1 MGNYLYVMVNF
12 KADEYKRIMFTQSV
26 VQATHHYTPYFFSYK
41 HKLKLKLSE
50 IWALEGSWLVA
61 KHFWKK
67 NPFKRTKTL
76 LNGDN
81 GDVFT

>member
-1 MGNYLYVMVNF
+1 MGSYLYVMVNF

-50 IWALEGSWLVA
+50 IWALEGVLACSQAFL
-61 KHFWKK
+61 KK
-67 NPFKRTKTL
+67 KSL
-76 LNGDN
+76 QAH
-81 GDVFT
+81 